1 MREFFSKS
9 MYIGLGLANMTKE
22 KIENFAKEIAKQSEM
37 SETEGHKFVEYLQ
50 GESQK
55 ARTEL
60 NKTVESVVQAAIKR
74 MPCMAKISALEERV
88 AALEAAAGIAQD
100 STCACQP
107 SPEATSP
114 QPEAEAEKT
123 ADTPQ

>member
-60 NKTVESVVQAAIKR
+60 NKTVEGVVQAAIKR

-88 AALEAAAGIAQD
+88 AALEAAAGIVPEA
-100 STCACQP
+100 ACSCQG
-107 SPEATSP
+107 SPEATVG
-114 QPEAEAEKT
+114 QTEAEPEKT
-123 ADTPQ
+123 ADAPE